1 MKQENQEGNKRLD
14 AICGPDRHLDWPF
27 LEARHRA
34 REHAIDEWCAA
45 QSWEH
50 GRAGAELDA
59 SCRELA
65 LRLGEAG
72 FLKIA
77 VAQPYGE
84 DASLDAR
91 SLCLMRETLAR
102 HEPLADFVYA
112 MQVLGSAPIS
122 LFGTPAQKEERLG
135 GVARGRKIAAF
146 ALSEKE
152 AGSDVAAMAM
162 RAEPDGDS
170 YVLNGAKAWISNA
183 GVADFYVVFARTGEG
198 KRGVSAFIVAA
209 KTSGFEVSERTP
221 VMAAHPLG
229 SLRFSDCRV
238 PRDSMLGEPGDGLR
252 IALATLD
259 LCRPTVAAAALGM
272 ARRAYAE
279 ALRRARGRQLFGGA
293 LADLQLTQAALADMA
308 TAIDASALLVYRA
321 AWLRDSG
328 QQRITREGSMAKL
341 FATEQAQK
349 VIDRAVQLFGGE
361 GVRAGSVVER
371 LYREIRALRIYEGAS
386 EIQQLLIARHDMA
399 GKGGIEA
406 P

>member
-1 MKQENQEGNKRLD
+1 MS
-14 AICGPDRHLDWPF
+14 ASHLDWPF
-27 LEARHRA
+27 FGTRHRA
-34 REHAIDEWCAA
+34 REQALEEWCAQ
-45 QSWEH
+45 QSWAH
-50 GRAGAELDA
+50 GESGAELDA
-59 SCRELA
+59 SCKEFA

-72 FLKIA
+72 FIRIA
-77 VAQPYGE
+77 VPRPYGE

-122 LFGTPAQKEERLG
+122 LFGSRSQKDAWLED
-135 GVARGRKIAAF
+135 VAAGRKIAAF
-146 ALSEKE
+146 ALSEAE
-152 AGSDVAAMAM
+152 AGSDVAAIST
-162 RAEPDGDS
+162 RAEPRDGG

-183 GVADFYVVFARTGEG
+183 GVADFYVVFAKTGEG
-198 KRGVSAFIVAA
+198 ARSVSAFIVPAE
-209 KTSGFEVSERTP
+209 TPGLEISERTP

-229 SLRFSDCRV
+229 SLRFTNCRAAA
-238 PRDSMLGEPGDGLR
+238 DSMLGEPGDGLR
-252 IALATLD
+252 VALGTLD
-259 LCRPTVAAAALGM
+259 LCRSTVGAAALGM

-279 ALRRARGRQLFGGA
+279 ALQRSRRRRLFGGR

-308 TAIDASALLVYRA
+308 TAVDASALLIYRA

-328 QQRITREGSMAKL
+328 QPRITREASMAKL

-361 GVRAGSVVER
+361 GVRAGSLVER

-386 EIQQLLIARHDMA
+386 EIQQLLIARHELRE
-399 GKGGIEA
+399 KE
-406 P
+406 

>member
-1 MKQENQEGNKRLD
+1 MPGS
-14 AICGPDRHLDWPF
+14 HLHWPF
-27 LEARHRA
+27 FEARHRA
-34 REHAIDEWCAA
+34 REQALDQWCAA

-50 GRAGAELDA
+50 GQSGAALDA
-59 SCRELA
+59 SCKAFA

-77 VAQPYGE
+77 VPEPYGE
-84 DASLDAR
+84 DAGLDAR

-122 LFGTPAQKEERLG
+122 LFGTPAQKEALLG
-135 GVARGRKIAAF
+135 GVARGRKLAAF

-209 KTSGFEVSERTP
+209 ETPGFEVSERTP
-221 VMAAHPLG
+221 VIAAHPLG
-229 SLRFSDCRV
+229 SLRFRDCRV
-238 PRDSMLGEPGDGLR
+238 PPDAMLGDPGDGLK
-252 IALATLD
+252 IALGTLD
-259 LCRPTVAAAALGM
+259 LCRSTVGAAALGM

-279 ALRRARGRQLFGGA
+279 TLKRARNRQLFGGV
-293 LADLQLTQAALADMA
+293 LGDLQLTQAAVADMA
-308 TAIDASALLVYRA
+308 TAVDASALLVYRA

-328 QQRITREGSMAKL
+328 QERVTREASMAKL

-386 EIQQLLIARHDMA
+386 EIQQLLIARHDLRREGA
-399 GKGGIEA
+399 EKGGAKA

>member
-1 MKQENQEGNKRLD
+1 MPGS
-14 AICGPDRHLDWPF
+14 HLDWPF
-27 LEARHRA
+27 FEARHRA
-34 REHAIDEWCAA
+34 RAQALDKWCEE
-45 QSWEH
+45 QSWAH
-50 GRAGAELDA
+50 GQAGDDLDA
-59 SCRELA
+59 SCREFA

-72 FLKIA
+72 FLKVA
-77 VAQPYGE
+77 VPQPYGE
-84 DASLDAR
+84 DARPDAR

-112 MQVLGSAPIS
+112 MQALGSAPVS
-122 LFGTPAQKEERLG
+122 LFGTPAQKEEMLG
-135 GVARGRKIAAF
+135 GVAQGRKIAAF

-162 RAEPDGDS
+162 RAEPCKGG

-198 KRGVSAFIVAA
+198 KRGVSAFIVSAE
-209 KTSGFEVSERTP
+209 TPGFEVSERTP

-229 SLRFSDCRV
+229 SLRFKDCRV
-238 PRDSMLGEPGDGLR
+238 PPDSMLGEPGDGLR
-252 IALATLD
+252 IALGTLD
-259 LCRPTVAAAALGM
+259 LCRSTVAAAALGM

-279 ALRRARGRQLFGGA
+279 ALQRARSRQLFGGA

-328 QQRITREGSMAKL
+328 QPRITREGSMAKL

-386 EIQQLLIARHDMA
+386 EIQQLLIARHDLRREGA
-399 GKGGIEA
+399 ERGGAKA